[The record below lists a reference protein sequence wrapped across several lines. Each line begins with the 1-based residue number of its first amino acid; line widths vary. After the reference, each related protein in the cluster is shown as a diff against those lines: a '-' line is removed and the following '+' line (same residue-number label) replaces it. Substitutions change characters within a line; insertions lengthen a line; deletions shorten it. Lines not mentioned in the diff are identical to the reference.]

1 MSVTPMN
8 AVVCAVADPNAA
20 THARRFF
27 ECSQSAS
34 TGWRD
39 LVLVLVAH
47 DVLLIGERL
56 MTPTMPVG
64 VSD

>member
-1 MSVTPMN
+1 MD
-8 AVVCAVADPNAA
+8 AIVCAVADSNAA
-20 THARRFF
+20 THARRFS
-27 ECSQSAS
+27 ECAQSSS
-34 TGWRD
+34 TRWRD